1 MTQARALANV
11 ARVLA
16 GAGHADQGVA
26 AAERDGR
33 HGRPPTRRSG
43 SAGCCAAELVGLRD
57 VQEVGGRPGGAVGG
71 KRSPMEIPAV
81 LSFAVL
87 LWLG

>member
-1 MTQARALANV
+1 MTQARALANM

-16 GAGHADQGVA
+16 GAGHADQVVA

-33 HGRPPTRRSG
+33 HRRPPTRRPG
-43 SAGCCAAELVGLRD
+43 SAGCRAAALVGLRHL
-57 VQEVGGRPGGAVGG
+57 QEVVADAPSGAIDG
-71 KRSPMEIPAV
+71 KRSPKEIPAV

-87 LWLG
+87 L

>member
-1 MTQARALANV
+1 MWARTLPEFPGRF
-11 ARVLA
+11 ARSR
-16 GAGHADQGVA
+16 
-26 AAERDGR
+26 ERDAR
-33 HGRPPTRRSG
+33 HGRPPTRRPG
-43 SAGCCAAELVGLRD
+43 SAGCRAAALVGLRD
-57 VQEVGGRPGGAVGG
+57 LQEVVVDAPDEAIDG